1 MDRQSFQKKVPA
13 HKLHD
18 SGSPDSDD
26 IESGMFAGFLK
37 CDGNFCG
44 QYVAVAGSYSLEYH
58 YDYDPE
64 TDEPITH
71 EANNYYPKVMTPA
84 PEIISYPTKLNPD
97 SKSHLRRSFELFWA
111 DHGACAN
118 RLRIVVEYLLDQLSV
133 PRVGQKGRNKNAR
146 LDLADRINLLS
157 ATQSEHEDTLNALR
171 HVGNAG
177 SHDGSVDFED
187 LIDCY
192 ELLEDAMVE
201 LIDNRRKN
209 LAAKAQ
215 AINARKGKP
224 KP

>member
-1 MDRQSFQKKVPA
+1 
-13 HKLHD
+13 
-18 SGSPDSDD
+18 
-26 IESGMFAGFLK
+26 MFTGFLK
-37 CDGNFCG
+37 CDGNYCR
-44 QYVAVAGSYSLEYH
+44 QHVAVAGSYTLEYH
-58 YDYDPE
+58 HLYDPE
-64 TDEPITH
+64 TDQPITH
-71 EANNYYPKVMTPA
+71 EAKNYYPRVMTPA

-146 LDLADRINLLS
+146 LDLADRINFLS

-224 KP
+224 KL